1 MLHLSS
7 RTLLSKNYFP
17 IWTALLE
24 SLASSEQI
32 NDFAEYQHHE
42 RFEMQICTTI
52 CKLIT
57 LMTSDDLS
65 TLHEILIKYYD
76 TCGLCFEKFLKSVL
90 PDQLELLLE
99 ASTHIQHMNMTTAY
113 YLTPDKKSA
122 LNLFN
127 DLLQLTHW
135 IKFQKS
141 RVSPLSTASLTR
153 LRNMD
158 IFLKPNLNILVW
170 PNVMWKVLDGTN
182 AHPMSRIPRSRAD
195 PISR

>member
-1 MLHLSS
+1 MDGKLNKELFSTLLLSICCPQEKLLESLLSVLRSCLNFKVRIAAASAMLHLSS

-127 DLLQLTHW
+127 DLLQLTH
-135 IKFQKS
+135 
-141 RVSPLSTASLTR
+141 
-153 LRNMD
+153 
-158 IFLKPNLNILVW
+158 
-170 PNVMWKVLDGTN
+170 
-182 AHPMSRIPRSRAD
+182 
-195 PISR
+195 